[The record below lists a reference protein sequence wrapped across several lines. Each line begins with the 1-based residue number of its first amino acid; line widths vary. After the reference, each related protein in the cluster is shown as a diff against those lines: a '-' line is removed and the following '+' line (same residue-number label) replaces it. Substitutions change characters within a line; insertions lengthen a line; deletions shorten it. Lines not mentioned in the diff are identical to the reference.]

1 MESRFPNINKV
12 RRIKRGKR
20 RSLVGAAYDC
30 KRFYFLAEM
39 SLSNGALRGIKSG
52 IEKLVD
58 VTGKISVYDEEQD
71 DYIATYDFKM

>member
-20 RSLVGAAYDC
+20 RSLVGAAYDL

-39 SLSNGALRGIKSG
+39 SLSNGTLRGIKCG
-52 IEKLVD
+52 IEKLV
-58 VTGKISVYDEEQD
+58 VQLIQQLNYEKRTKQR
-71 DYIATYDFKM
+71 